1 MRGGHHVSICRMENL
16 FINRFMHMFQS
27 SWSDFADFEK
37 IFVRISNTISGECVL
52 GHSRGAGGALPGH
65 GKGLTPCSSPG
76 PPCPPG
82 WHRLH
87 PHSALSWG
95 PLPWPEVSTPWM
107 FKAEHPQPHS
117 AIKSLENIR
126 MFSLCKSFFMLLN
139 QKKKKRQELEWFF
152 KHLHESNNG
161 FLWTGFK

>member
-65 GKGLTPCSSPG
+65 GKGLTPLLQSGPSLSPRLA
-76 PPCPPG
+76 PPAPTQCPLLGTTPLARG
-82 WHRLH
+82 F
-87 PHSALSWG
+87 HSLDVQG
-95 PLPWPEVSTPWM
+95 
-107 FKAEHPQPHS
+107 
-117 AIKSLENIR
+117 
-126 MFSLCKSFFMLLN
+126 
-139 QKKKKRQELEWFF
+139 
-152 KHLHESNNG
+152 
-161 FLWTGFK
+161 